1 MTDNLSNETGICD
14 MLGFITFITGMVML
28 IAYFIKS
35 KKYKKYF
42 KNTSRNELNMINS
55 QLSSKDSFNYKDL
68 KLFLTDNYIVSYINN
83 FYAVK
88 YEDVLW
94 IYEHIQRVNG
104 FRAYT
109 AILVMDKKFK
119 LHTIVQTSLNTK
131 AKKESFNEIFETVA
145 NKNENILVGYTK
157 ENRDKIRNMKK
168 KK

>member
-1 MTDNLSNETGICD
+1 MCAEADTVYI
-14 MLGFITFITGMVML
+14 I
-28 IAYFIKS
+28 
-35 KKYKKYF
+35 
-42 KNTSRNELNMINS
+42 
-55 QLSSKDSFNYKDL
+55 
-68 KLFLTDNYIVSYINN
+68 LFLNYIRAIFVSYINN

-109 AILVMDKKFK
+109 AILVMDKNFK

-131 AKKESFNEIFETVA
+131 AKKESFNEIIETIS
-145 NKNENILVGYTK
+145 NKNENILMGYTK
-157 ENRDKIRNMKK
+157 ENRDKIKNMKK